1 MLRTMCGRP
10 AVKSQD
16 LFTKIMKIP
25 MYELMYFIP
34 ESVEKYNM
42 CTSIIEYRDDREPF
56 LQYLVRECVVLK
68 ERELF
73 FYKKHLHKC
82 LESLHSNNIFFYFQI
97 DDLYIHK
104 KSTMPLL
111 HNFDKS
117 CIMDFSCIEDRETVK
132 KLLAKPIKNK
142 YIPFTLFF
150 LHFIAFS
157 LLSDEKKECSIYE
170 LYDTNVGVFYGWNK
184 DELLDV
190 EAIVNRGKTYEGMFD
205 YYLEH
210 KEMWFQ
216 WDYIM
221 LNRGFEKTYGKL
233 T

>member
-1 MLRTMCGRP
+1 
-10 AVKSQD
+10 
-16 LFTKIMKIP
+16 
-25 MYELMYFIP
+25 
-34 ESVEKYNM
+34 
-42 CTSIIEYRDDREPF
+42 
-56 LQYLVRECVVLK
+56 
-68 ERELF
+68 
-73 FYKKHLHKC
+73 
-82 LESLHSNNIFFYFQI
+82 
-97 DDLYIHK
+97 
-104 KSTMPLL
+104 MPLL

-117 CIMDFSCIEDRETVK
+117 CIMDFSCIEDREAVK

-170 LYDTNVGVFYGWNK
+170 LYDTNVGVFDGWNQ

-190 EAIVNRGKTYEGMFD
+190 ESIVNQGKTYEGMFD

>member
-1 MLRTMCGRP
+1 MFRNLCGKP
-10 AVKSQD
+10 VVKAHD
-16 LFTKIMKIP
+16 LFIKIMTIP

-34 ESVEKYNM
+34 ESIEKYNLNT
-42 CTSIIEYRDDREPF
+42 CIVEYNKNSEPF
-56 LQYLVRECVVLK
+56 LQFLVRECVVLK

-73 FYKKHLHKC
+73 FYKKHLHTC
-82 LESLHSNNIFFYFQI
+82 LESLHSNNIFFYFHI

-104 KSTMPLL
+104 KSAMPLL

-117 CIMDFSCIEDRETVK
+117 CIMDFSCIEDREALK
-132 KLLAKPIKNK
+132 KQLAKPIKNK
-142 YIPFTLFF
+142 YIPFSLFF

-157 LLSDEKKECSIYE
+157 LTSDVMKESSIYE
-170 LYDTNVGVFYGWNK
+170 LYDTNVEVFYGWNR
-184 DELLDV
+184 DELLEV
-190 EAIVNRGKTYEGMFD
+190 EEIVNHGKNYEGMFE
-205 YYLEH
+205 YYLAN

-216 WDYIM
+216 WDYTM